1 MSGFEVA
8 GVVLGVIPLAIS
20 ALEHYKAG
28 KGTVATFMKFHGQL
42 DTLIYRLKLQRTFFY
57 LNVLELLRSAG
68 VEEVVNKSDI
78 TEEECIKVLQNAKN
92 ADEMKEYLGSG
103 QLFVT
108 FHDILARYEACL
120 KSISAKDDLKAIL
133 EHNPVGASSF
143 AFRERLSFTMEKGSL
158 KQLVEELSE
167 DRLSLKEL
175 IYSMKTQ
182 QEYTSRH
189 PSDEAQKLANKLS
202 RIQKH
207 AAPLFEALRKGCS
220 CSCENK
226 HRVFMKLDNRIPLK
240 SGRRRK
246 LKDET
251 EFSLLFD
258 HQGYLQETHVNV
270 REDDG
275 NDSGENVVKGRNTTR
290 VVIVQHAEPMPKE
303 RIVTRL
309 CRHVSQLQETG
320 HVLKLKLSNS
330 DLFLVEGEA
339 ERNRDFAS
347 PTTLSDILKAGCH
360 DDDAKMFPK
369 EQTLLALN
377 VASSI
382 LQLQQTWWLCLPFN
396 SNEIKIL
403 TPQERSVTSN
413 SSPFIEQ
420 LMSEVLPSLNDAVK
434 CSTIGPDP
442 KTALTEL
449 AILLLEIWHHKPLDI
464 WCAKMDKAIPTSPQA
479 RMMVAI
485 EWLQATSR
493 RLLPYQS
500 QVIEQ
505 CLQVC
510 AGALRFWHEKDFIRM
525 YCENIIKPLQETLG
539 AWDTSGRAY
548 VWN

>member
-57 LNVLELLRSAG
+57 LNILELLRSAG
-68 VEEVVNKSDI
+68 VREVVNKSDI
-78 TEEECIKVLQNAKN
+78 TEDECIAVLQNAKN
-92 ADEMKEYLGSG
+92 AEEFKEYLGSCH
-103 QLFVT
+103 LFDT
-108 FHDILARYEACL
+108 FHEILARYETCL
-120 KSISAKDDLKAIL
+120 TAIAAKNNLKAIL
-133 EHNPVGASSF
+133 EYNPVGASSF
-143 AFRERLSFTMEKGSL
+143 AFKERLSFTIEKGSL

-175 IYSMKTQ
+175 IDSMKTQ

-189 PSDEAQKLANKLS
+189 PSDDAQKLAKRLS

-207 AAPLFEALRKGCS
+207 AAPLFEAMLKGCN
-220 CSCENK
+220 CGCKNK
-226 HRVFMKLDNRIPLK
+226 HRVFMRLDSRIPLK
-240 SGRRRK
+240 RGRRRK

-270 REDDG
+270 QEDDG
-275 NDSGENVVKGRNTTR
+275 DDGGDNNSINTKR
-290 VVIVQHAEPMPKE
+290 VVIVQHVEQMPKE

-309 CRHVSQLQETG
+309 CRHVSELQETG
-320 HVLKLKLSNS
+320 RVLKLKLSNS
-330 DLFLVEGEA
+330 DLFLVDGEGEH
-339 ERNRDFAS
+339 NRDFAS
-347 PTTLSDILKAGCH
+347 PITLSDILKAGCQ

-377 VASSI
+377 MASSI
-382 LQLQQTWWLCLPFN
+382 LQLQQTCWLGLAFN

-420 LMSEVLPSLNDAVK
+420 LMGETPPSLDDAIK

-449 AILLLEIWHHKPLDI
+449 AILLLEIWHHKPLDL
-464 WCAKMDKAIPTSPQA
+464 WCDKMGKAVPTSPQA

-493 RLLPYQS
+493 RLLPFQS

-510 AGALRFWHEKDFIRM
+510 AGALRYWHEADFLKM
-525 YCENIIKPLQETLG
+525 YCENIIKPLQEILR
-539 AWDTSGRAY
+539 AWDTLGRAY
-548 VWN
+548 D

>member
-57 LNVLELLRSAG
+57 LHILELLRSAG
-68 VEEVVNKSDI
+68 VREVVSRSDI
-78 TEEECIKVLQNAKN
+78 SEEECIKLLQNVKN
-92 ADEMKEYLGSG
+92 SDEIKEYLGTG
-103 QLFVT
+103 HLFDT
-108 FHDILARYEACL
+108 FHQILARYENCL
-120 KSISAKDDLKAIL
+120 KGIAAKDDLKAIL
-133 EHNPVGASSF
+133 ENNSTSASSF
-143 AFRERLSFTMEKGSL
+143 AFKERLSFSIEKGSL

-175 IYSMKTQ
+175 IDNMKTQ
-182 QEYTSRH
+182 QEYTSRN
-189 PSDEAQKLANKLS
+189 PSEDAQKMAKKLC
-202 RIQKH
+202 RIQKY
-207 AAPLFEALRKGCS
+207 AAPLFEAMRKGCD
-220 CSCENK
+220 CGCKNK
-226 HRVFMKLDNRIPLK
+226 HKVFMKLDSRIPLK
-240 SGRRRK
+240 RSRRGK

-251 EFSLLFD
+251 QFSLLFD

-270 REDDG
+270 HEDEGD
-275 NDSGENVVKGRNTTR
+275 DSGENVIKSRNTTR
-290 VVIVQHAEPMPKE
+290 VVIVQHFEQSPKG
-303 RIVTRL
+303 RTVTRL
-309 CRHVSQLQETG
+309 CRHVAELQETG
-320 HVLKLKLSNS
+320 HVLKLKLSNR
-330 DLFLVEGEA
+330 DLLIVEGEA
-339 ERNRDFAS
+339 EHNRDFAS
-347 PTTLSDILKAGCH
+347 PITLSEILKAGCQ

-369 EQTLLALN
+369 EQTLLALT

-382 LQLQQTWWLCLPFN
+382 LQLQQTWWLGLPFN
-396 SNEIKIL
+396 SNGIKIL
-403 TPQERSVTSN
+403 TPQEQSVTSN

-420 LMSEVLPSLNDAVK
+420 LMGEIPPSLDNAVQ

-449 AILLLEIWHHKPLDI
+449 AILLLEIWHHKPLDV
-464 WCAKMDKAIPTSPQA
+464 WCEKMGKTIPTSPQA

-493 RLLPYQS
+493 RLLPYQC

-510 AGALRFWHEKDFIRM
+510 AGALRYWHEKDFIRM

-539 AWDTSGRAY
+539 AWDTSGR
-548 VWN
+548 V